1 MKRVFWLFVAFVA
14 GATLSGMVV
23 WFKFVVPE
31 GRVGAMIY
39 SEALEGNIDTA
50 LKVQLGD
57 QDNYLK
63 DFDSGLPYFIQAAAY
78 LGDHDYTRRA
88 LWKAKAY
95 YSATGIPVPPEIAVI
110 FSNLPPSAR
119 ANGFGLEESK
129 STLTKIGDVS
139 PVFSVQTIDGQNLDF
154 HGKVVVL
161 NFFATWC
168 GPCMDEMPFLEKN
181 VWETFK
187 DKGLIF
193 AAVGRKHSEEELKT
207 FQKQKGYSFPL
218 VADPSGE
225 INGKFATKYIPRS
238 VVIGKDGKI
247 KFQSVG
253 FSPEDFLV
261 LVNSVKVEMAKP

>member
-1 MKRVFWLFVAFVA
+1 MKKILWLFGAFVA
-14 GATLSGMVV
+14 GVALSAIVM
-23 WFKFVVPE
+23 WFKLVVPE
-31 GRVGAMIY
+31 GRVGGMIY
-39 SEALEGNIDTA
+39 SESVEGNIDTA
-50 LKVQLGD
+50 LKLRMGD
-57 QDNYLK
+57 QENYLK
-63 DFDSGLPYFIQAAAY
+63 DFDSGLPDFVQGVHY
-78 LGDHDYTRRA
+78 LREDDYTRRA

-95 YSATGIPVPPEIAVI
+95 YSATGIPVPPEIAAI
-110 FSNLPPSAR
+110 FSNLPPSPR
-119 ANGFGLEESK
+119 ENGFSLEESK

-139 PVFSVQTIDGQNLDF
+139 PVFSLQTIDGQNLDF

-168 GPCMDEMPFLEKN
+168 GPCMEEMPFLEKN

-187 DKGLIF
+187 DKGLMF
-193 AAVGRKHSEEELKT
+193 AAVGRKHSETELIT

-225 INGKFATKYIPRS
+225 INGKFATNYIPRS

-253 FSPEDFLV
+253 FSPEDFLA
-261 LVNSVKVEMAKP
+261 LVNSVKAELAKP